1 MESRSRSSLVRTLLR
16 LSPRGLYLQ
25 GLTLCG
31 LLDDIDELPQA
42 TLLAPQDAAFD
53 ALPMSYRELLVA
65 DHHTHALFDL
75 LEASVLPGRVVPS
88 AVPHATATLGGSWV
102 SFVSGGVHGACDFSR
117 IVSTIEAGPVVIHVV
132 DRCVMPPSWMG
143 VVGSDT
149 NGRALV
155 A

>member
-42 TLLAPQDAAFD
+42 TLLVPQDAAFD
-53 ALPMSYRELLVA
+53 ALPLGYRELLIA

-75 LEASVLPGRVVPS
+75 MEASVLPGRFAPA
-88 AVPHATATLGGSWV
+88 AVPHAAETIGGAWV
-102 SFVSGGVHGACDFSR
+102 SFVSGGVHGACSSSR
-117 IVSTIEAGPVVIHVV
+117 VVSTVDAGNVLIHVV
-132 DRCVMPPSWMG
+132 DRCVLPPSWLG
-143 VVGSDT
+143 VVGIET